1 MAPFRIERFSVK
13 SFLDAMKGFLD
24 KVTFVV
30 GCFAGLLIFCCG
42 MMIAYEV
49 VCRSAFN
56 APTEW
61 VMELATYCVT
71 VAGFLGMSVTYAAK
85 KHIHV
90 DLLLTKL
97 SQSTCDKLEIVTTLV
112 GAFYSFIFMVKGA
125 QMVMLSDELNNCA
138 PTTLQTPLWIP
149 QSSMP
154 IGMGILF
161 LYLVH
166 DFLEKVYVTFCGKEV
181 NE

>member
-1 MAPFRIERFSVK
+1 MAPFRIERYVVK
-13 SFLDAMKGFLD
+13 SFLDAMKSILD
-24 KVTFVV
+24 KVTYIV

-49 VCRSAFN
+49 VCRSVFN

-97 SQSTCDKLEIVTTLV
+97 SKSTCDKLEIVTTLV
-112 GAFYSFIFMVKGA
+112 GAFYSFIFMRVLRWLCCPMSSITA
-125 QMVMLSDELNNCA
+125 L
-138 PTTLQTPLWIP
+138 PPLCKRRCGFP
-149 QSSMP
+149 NP
-154 IGMGILF
+154 LCR
-161 LYLVH
+161 LVW
-166 DFLEKVYVTFCGKEV
+166 VFCSCI
-181 NE
+181 

>member
-1 MAPFRIERFSVK
+1 MK
-13 SFLDAMKGFLD
+13 SFLDCMKSFLD
-24 KVTFVV
+24 KLTFIV
-30 GCFAGLLIFCCG
+30 GCFAGMLIFFCG

-49 VCRSAFN
+49 IVRSLFN

-61 VMELATYCVT
+61 TMELATYCVT
-71 VAGFLGMSVTYAAK
+71 IAGFLGMSVTYAAK

-90 DLLLTKL
+90 DLLISKL
-97 SQSTCDKLEIVTTLV
+97 SKKTCDMLEIVTTLV
-112 GAFYSFIFMVKGA
+112 GAFYSFIFTVKGA
-125 QMVMLSDELNNCA
+125 QMVMLSYELNNCA

-166 DFLEKVYVTFCGKEV
+166 DFLEKVMVVCCGEEV
-181 NE
+181 SK

>member
-13 SFLDAMKGFLD
+13 SFLTAMKSFLD

-49 VCRSAFN
+49 VCRSVFN

-71 VAGFLGMSVTYAAK
+71 VSGFLGMSVTYAAK

-90 DLLLTKL
+90 YLLLTKL
-97 SQSTCDKLEIVTTLV
+97 SKSTCDKLEIITTLV
-112 GAFYSFIFMVKGA
+112 GAFYSFIFMLKCA
-125 QMVMLSDELNNCA
+125 QIVFLFYELNNCA

-166 DFLEKVYVTFCGKEV
+166 DFLEKVYVTFSGKEV

>member
-1 MAPFRIERFSVK
+1 
-13 SFLDAMKGFLD
+13 
-24 KVTFVV
+24 
-30 GCFAGLLIFCCG
+30 
-42 MMIAYEV
+42 
-49 VCRSAFN
+49 
-56 APTEW
+56 
-61 VMELATYCVT
+61 MELATYCVT
-71 VAGFLGMSVTYAAK
+71 ISGFLGMSVTYAAK

-97 SQSTCDKLEIVTTLV
+97 SKSTCDKLEIITTLV

-125 QMVMLSDELNNCA
+125 QMVMLSHELNNCA

-166 DFLEKVYVTFCGKEV
+166 DFLEKVYVTFSGKEV

>member
-1 MAPFRIERFSVK
+1 
-13 SFLDAMKGFLD
+13 
-24 KVTFVV
+24 
-30 GCFAGLLIFCCG
+30 
-42 MMIAYEV
+42 
-49 VCRSAFN
+49 
-56 APTEW
+56 
-61 VMELATYCVT
+61 MELATYCVT
-71 VAGFLGMSVTYAAK
+71 VAGFLGMSVPYAAK

-90 DLLLTKL
+90 DLLLTHL
-97 SQSTCDKLEIVTTLV
+97 SKATCDKLEMVTTLV

-125 QMVMLSDELNNCA
+125 QMVMLSHELNNCA

-166 DFLEKVYVTFCGKEV
+166 DFLEKAYVTFSGKEV